1 MRKKRNMII
10 FIGVVAVFIATVLCY
25 LSWNAKQVAGFVIY
39 AEKDVLAVGEEY
51 QLEFECYL
59 NNGEIATPE
68 RLEKIEYTWMSSHAS
83 VSIDQ
88 ETGIATGVSVGDSNI
103 SVGTQNEWSRPIL
116 IFVTENQNS
125 DSMSCNDKF
134 QNQGEVSYQIWNGE
148 LQDYELVSDMQSGS
162 LEIFYNLEI
171 NAEMIPY
178 EYDENG
184 VPKLAIAP
192 GSLNG
197 NVCLYFEE
205 IDMTVFV
212 SQNTIYVP
220 EEAKNGITTG
230 MYEIVSDF
238 DFDEFK
244 TLFE

>member
-1 MRKKRNMII
+1 MRKKRNII
-10 FIGVVAVFIATVLCY
+10 VFIGIVAVFVVAMLFY
-25 LSWNAKQVAGFVIY
+25 SSWNAKQVASFVVY
-39 AEKDVLAVGEEY
+39 AERDVLAVGEEY

-59 NNGEIATPE
+59 NNGELATPE
-68 RLEKIEYTWMSSHAS
+68 QLEKIEYTWMSSHAS

-125 DSMSCNDKF
+125 DTMSCNDKF
-134 QNQGEVSYQIWNGE
+134 QNQGEVFYQIWDGI
-148 LQDYELVSDMQSGS
+148 LQDYELVSDMQSES

-197 NVCLYFEE
+197 QVRLYFEE

-212 SQNTIYVP
+212 SEDTIYVP
-220 EEAKNGITTG
+220 EEAKNGINTG

-238 DFDEFK
+238 DFEEFRNS
-244 TLFE
+244 FS